1 MKREYSLSKKGAVK
15 VKINRTFKF
24 NLPKDLQDD
33 RDIISTDI
41 ETSQIKGIKA
51 IETDDRFEIFGKKLT
66 YYVPK
71 EYIEVL

>member
-1 MKREYSLSKKGAVK
+1 MK

-41 ETSQIKGIKA
+41 ETSQMKGIKA
-51 IETDDRFEIFGKKLT
+51 IETDDRFEIFGKRLT
-66 YYVPK
+66 YYIPK